1 MLVFFVLIF
10 CVFFFFFV
18 GKYTPSNPN
27 YIIKSYFEILTTR
40 YTYLDIKMTIIP
52 FFFGKRNLIKYI
64 KFNLYTMLLLK
75 NFCYNVTKLQLMR
88 NLFFIALEILYCFNT
103 FMVCFELHLV
113 EFFSNP
119 EILIWLKQSLTFHN
133 ADIFSVEVW
142 RS

>member
-10 CVFFFFFV
+10 CVFFFFLL
-18 GKYTPSNPN
+18 GSTLPPTQI
-27 YIIKSYFEILTTR
+27 IIKSYFEILTTR